1 MKNHPPLLPFTTQT
15 IPHTIMNFST
25 DEYESVGE
33 RGAYRNAV
41 LADEAERD
49 RVSSP
54 RVTTIIPSSP
64 VHIATPPPVIIP
76 SADMIREAPDASF
89 MTMLESLAS
98 TATRVEMVE
107 ESINYHCKEEVVEDD
122 DPGLPYFPNNPA
134 SLRFYPLYIP
144 RNDQTDE
151 KVVAPYIYYRNHS
164 QEVVGCMKRDAPP
177 YAAPVYIH
185 TPNPVQLPIPLTNTQ
200 ISQFACDDPRAY
212 AIDEVL
218 WRLEDPRIDTE
229 VSRLREKL
237 RLQEQ
242 IQHQL
247 DDIRRQERQLVGAQ
261 FDVEQTIDAIR
272 DRMERAC
279 LYQTLADAYARMVV
293 RPSPS
298 PSDRP
303 LGLRARGPLE
313 MPQLHDEPRR
323 RGCWECGST
332 SHRRK
337 QCPERRRP
345 PRQCTYCQ
353 SYSHRSPQ
361 CLFKRLAIPPPRQR
375 MVTEALAHE
384 THTPTWCGK
393 CLRTNPGHDEVDC
406 PMRELCRNCG
416 KRGNLYFLRTHRC
429 DDTHEQLMHGEE
441 EEGDPELYG
450 DGES

>member
-1 MKNHPPLLPFTTQT
+1 
-15 IPHTIMNFST
+15 MNFST

-41 LADEAERD
+41 LAAEAERD
-49 RVSSP
+49 RISSP
-54 RVTTIIPSSP
+54 RITTVIPSSP
-64 VHIATPPPVIIP
+64 VHIATPPPVLIP
-76 SADMIREAPDASF
+76 SADMLREAPNASF
-89 MTMLESLAS
+89 ITMLESIAS

-107 ESINYHCKEEVVEDD
+107 EPIDYHRTPEVEDND
-122 DPGLPYFPNNPA
+122 NPGLPFFPNNPA

-144 RNDQTDE
+144 RNEQSDK
-151 KVVAPYIYYRNHS
+151 KVLAPYIYYRNHS

-177 YAAPVYIH
+177 YAAPVYMH

-200 ISQFACDDPRAY
+200 IRQFAQDDPRAY
-212 AIDEVL
+212 AIDKVL
-218 WRLEDPRIDTE
+218 RRLEDPHIDAE
-229 VSRLREKL
+229 VSHLREKL
-237 RLQEQ
+237 QLQSK
-242 IQHQL
+242 IQKQL
-247 DDIRRQERQLVGAQ
+247 DDVRQQERRLVGAQ
-261 FDVEQTIDAIR
+261 FDVEQTIDSIR

-298 PSDRP
+298 PSDQP

-332 SHRRK
+332 SHRHK
-337 QCPERRRP
+337 QCPEHRRP

-361 CLFKRLAIPPPRQR
+361 CLFKRLAIPPPPQR
-375 MVTEALAHE
+375 TVTEALAHE
-384 THTPTWCGK
+384 THIPTWCGK
-393 CLRTNPGHDEVDC
+393 CLRNNPGHEEVDC
-406 PMRELCRNCG
+406 PTRELCRNCG
-416 KRGNLYFLRTHRC
+416 RRGNLFFLRTHKC
-429 DDTHEQLMHGEE
+429 DNINDQTMYGEGE